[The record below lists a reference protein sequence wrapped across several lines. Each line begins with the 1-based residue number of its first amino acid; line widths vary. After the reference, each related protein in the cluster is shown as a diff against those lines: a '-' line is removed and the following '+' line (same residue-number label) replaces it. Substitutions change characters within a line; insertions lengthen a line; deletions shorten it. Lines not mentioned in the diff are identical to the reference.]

1 MPLLRIDVIQGRS
14 EAELKAELKEL
25 LDAIH
30 CAMLAAF
37 KVPERDRYQ
46 IVHEHPAA
54 EMRIED
60 KGLGIPRTERIVMV
74 QVTTRPRSR
83 LEKQNFYEL
92 LCQELLRRC
101 EVKASDVVVSITPKI
116 GLSDTVEPSS
126 SREDF
131 EPEEPNEELQN
142 AISQRRLESQRE
154 LVGKKGS
161 QFGPMSSSLIVI
173 NDEAP

>member
-1 MPLLRIDVIQGRS
+1 MPLLRIDVIEGRS
-14 EAELKAELKEL
+14 EAELKEL

-60 KGLGIPRTERIVMV
+60 TGLGIPRTEGVVVV

-92 LCQELLRRC
+92 LCQELARRC
-101 EVKASDVVVSITPKI
+101 GIKASDVVVSIT
-116 GLSDTVEPSS
+116 
-126 SREDF
+126 
-131 EPEEPNEELQN
+131 QN
-142 AISQRRLESQRE
+142 
-154 LVGKKGS
+154 
-161 QFGPMSSSLIVI
+161 
-173 NDEAP
+173 NDEDWSFGYGRAQFITGEL

>member
-1 MPLLRIDVIQGRS
+1 MPLLRVDVIEGRS
-14 EAELKAELKEL
+14 QAELREL

-54 EMRIED
+54 EMIIQD
-60 KGLGIPRTERIVMV
+60 TGLGIPRTERVVMV

-92 LCQELLRRC
+92 LCQKLLRRC
-101 EVKASDVVVSITPKI
+101 GVKASDV
-116 GLSDTVEPSS
+116 GCFNHAEC
-126 SREDF
+126 
-131 EPEEPNEELQN
+131 
-142 AISQRRLESQRE
+142 
-154 LVGKKGS
+154 
-161 QFGPMSSSLIVI
+161 
-173 NDEAP
+173 

>member
-1 MPLLRIDVIQGRS
+1 MPLLRIDVIEGRS
-14 EAELKAELKEL
+14 EAELKEL

-60 KGLGIPRTERIVMV
+60 TGLGIPRTERIVMV

-83 LEKQNFYEL
+83 LEKQSFYEL
-92 LCQELLRRC
+92 LCQELVQRC
-101 EVKASDVVVSITPKI
+101 GVKASDVFVSVT
-116 GLSDTVEPSS
+116 
-126 SREDF
+126 
-131 EPEEPNEELQN
+131 QN
-142 AISQRRLESQRE
+142 ADEDWSFGYGRAQFITGE
-154 LVGKKGS
+154 L
-161 QFGPMSSSLIVI
+161 
-173 NDEAP
+173 

>member
-1 MPLLRIDVIQGRS
+1 MPLLRIDVIEGRS
-14 EAELKAELKEL
+14 EAELKEL

-60 KGLGIPRTERIVMV
+60 TGLGIPRTERVVMV

-83 LEKQNFYEL
+83 LEKENFYEQ

-101 EVKASDVVVSITPKI
+101 GVKASDVVVSIT
-116 GLSDTVEPSS
+116 
-126 SREDF
+126 
-131 EPEEPNEELQN
+131 QN
-142 AISQRRLESQRE
+142 ADEDWSFGYGRAQFITGE
-154 LVGKKGS
+154 L
-161 QFGPMSSSLIVI
+161 
-173 NDEAP
+173 

>member
-1 MPLLRIDVIQGRS
+1 MPLLRIDVIEGRS
-14 EAELKAELKEL
+14 EAELKEL

-60 KGLGIPRTERIVMV
+60 TGLGIMRTGRVVVV

-83 LEKQNFYEL
+83 PEKQNFYEL
-92 LCQELLRRC
+92 LCQELTRRC
-101 EVKASDVVVSITPKI
+101 DMKASDIVVSIT
-116 GLSDTVEPSS
+116 
-126 SREDF
+126 
-131 EPEEPNEELQN
+131 QN
-142 AISQRRLESQRE
+142 
-154 LVGKKGS
+154 
-161 QFGPMSSSLIVI
+161 
-173 NDEAP
+173 NDEDWSFGYGRAQFTTGEL